1 MKIQMEVRQYHHLGY
16 VSVGTNLL
24 IGTGLEDHIQ
34 TYWSAAGQLLQL
46 DIVMFSSFYFCYL
59 CYLCEIHVIVVII
72 LFLLSTTDNHYA
84 WFHLRIKG

>member
-34 TYWSAAGQLLQL
+34 TYWSAASQLLQL
-46 DIVMFSSFYFCYL
+46 DIVMFS
-59 CYLCEIHVIVVII
+59 
-72 LFLLSTTDNHYA
+72 LFLLS
-84 WFHLRIKG
+84 LLSL